1 MERGEALLS
10 LILWCIDGLTSS
22 SANTMRRPQFV
33 LQDLVP
39 QAVVGVDLDGM
50 D

>member
-10 LILWCIDGLTSS
+10 LILWCIDGLTRS
-22 SANTMRRPQFV
+22 SASTMLPQFV